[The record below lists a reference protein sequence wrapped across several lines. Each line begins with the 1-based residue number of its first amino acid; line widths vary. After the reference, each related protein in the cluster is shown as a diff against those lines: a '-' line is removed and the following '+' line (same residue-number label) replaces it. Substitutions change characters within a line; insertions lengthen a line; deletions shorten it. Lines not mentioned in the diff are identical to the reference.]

1 VNRPLRIIVVSL
13 SIALFGGA
21 HPAVSVE
28 KPKADRAIF
37 QAKILPI
44 FEANCMDCHGDD
56 APSYA
61 TYLTAPERF
70 KKEKLG
76 PRMMSYDEVMLFVTG
91 PEFGSMARR
100 LDDGANTPNQ
110 RRGNMFKYLGETD
123 RQREE
128 NLRILKQWIGEK
140 SWRQSAAQAKPNH

>member
-1 VNRPLRIIVVSL
+1 VNLPLRIIVVSL
-13 SIALFGGA
+13 SIALFGGT